1 MSWSGN
7 GAFVRTNGVQSG
19 ARTWQQ
25 ARDAGRNI
33 RADDQDNHDEDIAQG
48 LENCLT
54 RDGQNAPS
62 QNLPMNSKRHT
73 GVQNAVNDSDY
84 AAWGQAKTYVNNRTG
99 DQVSNAEK
107 TAGTVTAIK
116 RFSPK
121 DVADMIDRHASLD
134 QLTEQASISW
144 DVQASPVSQVTLG
157 GNRTLANPT
166 NPKNGGVYVIEAKQD
181 STGNRTLA
189 YGNAYNFGEEGTPV
203 LSTTASASDVLCFLY
218 TDSEMKLISIVKG
231 F

>member
-62 QNLPMNSKRHT
+62 GNLPMNSKRHT
-73 GVQNAVNDSDY
+73 GVANASSDSDY
-84 AAWGQAKTYVNNRTG
+84 GAWGQTKSYVNTRTG
-99 DQVSNAEK
+99 NQVSNAEK
-107 TAGTVTAIK
+107 TAGTVTGVR

-121 DVADMIDRHASLD
+121 DVADMVDRHASLD
-134 QLTEQASISW
+134 QLTEQANIAW
-144 DVQASPVSQVTLG
+144 DVQASPVAQVTLG

>member
-62 QNLPMNSKRHT
+62 SNLPMNSKRHT

-84 AAWGQAKTYVNNRTG
+84 AAWGQAKGYVNTRTG
-99 DQVSNAEK
+99 NQVSNAEK
-107 TAGTVTAIK
+107 TAGTVTAVR

>member
-33 RADDQDNHDEDIAQG
+33 RADDQDNHDEDLAQG

-107 TAGTVTAIK
+107 TAGIQTAIK

-121 DVADMIDRHASLD
+121 DVADMVDRHASLD
-134 QLTEQASISW
+134 QLTEQASIAW
-144 DVQASPVSQVTLG
+144 DVQESPVAQVTLG

-181 STGNRTLA
+181 TTGSRTLA